1 MLSKIDDEDL
11 VNSCCHPALEQ
22 LASYDAQKGMELF
35 DTLRAYTEAGFNKVR
50 AAQMLFIHRN
60 TINYRLQQIERIC
73 NVDLS
78 NEELLFTLQ
87 LSFRIYAYQKNQ
99 LES

>member
-1 MLSKIDDEDL
+1 M
-11 VNSCCHPALEQ
+11 
-22 LASYDAQKGMELF
+22 
-35 DTLRAYTEAGFNKVR
+35 
-50 AAQMLFIHRN
+50 
-60 TINYRLQQIERIC
+60 IC

-99 LES
+99 LEN